1 MVLTLFRLGY
11 DIGVKFSLAA
21 ILLLAYALTGCNS
34 HPHGIGS
41 LAPDFTV
48 QDSDRKVSLHQLQG
62 KPVLLN
68 FWGTF
73 CAPCVEEMPSLVQL
87 QKRLGPNVTVL
98 AVSVDTDE
106 KAYHRFLKEYN
117 IDLLT
122 VRDPEQKT
130 PILYGT
136 SMWPETYAIDGRGVI
151 RRKFF
156 GAVNWTDP
164 NIVEYL
170 KSL

>member
-1 MVLTLFRLGY
+1 MGY

-41 LAPDFTV
+41 PAPDFTV

-151 RRKFF
+151 RRKFY